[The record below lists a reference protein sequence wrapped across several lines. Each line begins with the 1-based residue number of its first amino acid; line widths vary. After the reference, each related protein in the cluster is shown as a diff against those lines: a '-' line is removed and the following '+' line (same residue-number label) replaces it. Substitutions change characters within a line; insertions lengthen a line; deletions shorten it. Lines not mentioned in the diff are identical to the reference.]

1 MEQPLKPNNI
11 EYGTGRLAFLPR
23 DRILVERQKSAEEW
37 TIGVVGVCPLG
48 KRRGGWGGPCA
59 TACLCQ
65 SEKR

>member
-37 TIGVVGVCPLG
+37 TIAVVGVCPLG
-48 KRRGGWGGPCA
+48 KRRGG
-59 TACLCQ
+59 
-65 SEKR
+65 